1 MATNFLRKQ
10 FDTKHL
16 YRDSNQV
23 ASMTREQIFSIQP
36 DQIGRSTIGDAITKL
51 NKDFEKLTTKAEMRE
66 NLEKVKILNGL
77 LELKKVRKLEKTFNE
92 KMGKTSSRGA
102 DVDQEEVDALL
113 ERIDKEEAQ
122 KLAQQFD
129 SAEQMGEIEARLARL
144 KGKGGKT
151 KRNNK
156 SKRRTKKRIARHKR

>member
-23 ASMTREQIFSIQP
+23 AIMTREQIFFIQP

-66 NLEKVKILNGL
+66 NLEKVKILNGI
-77 LELKKVRKLEKTFNE
+77 LELKKVRKLEKAFNE
-92 KMGKTSSRGA
+92 KTGKTASPGALA
-102 DVDQEEVDALL
+102 DVDQAEVDALL
-113 ERIDKEEAQ
+113 KRLDEEEAQ

-129 SAEQMGEIEARLARL
+129 SAEQMGKIEARLKR
-144 KGKGGKT
+144 KGGKT